1 MQTNLF
7 LLPNLQVL
15 LTGSVARFIS
25 TPLNSR
31 NRNTTCRRA
40 FFSLFHIFF
49 DIFNLNLC
57 MILHFL
63 HRSADTT
70 PTSLCSDMNLKQ
82 LTEKK
87 TY

>member
-1 MQTNLF
+1 MVEIETLLVEEPFSAYFIF
-7 LLPNLQVL
+7 L
-15 LTGSVARFIS
+15 
-25 TPLNSR
+25 
-31 NRNTTCRRA
+31 
-40 FFSLFHIFF
+40 F

-63 HRSADTT
+63 HQSADTT